1 VTAGA
6 APVLLYT
13 RAGCAHCDAMRA
25 ALAARGAAVR
35 EIDVGR
41 QPEVI
46 PELLKLTKG
55 RRIVPVVVERGRID
69 VAPDGG
75 SSF

>member
-1 VTAGA
+1 VSTSG

-13 RAGCAHCDAMRA
+13 RTECPHCAAMRSV
-25 ALAARGAAVR
+25 LAARGAVVK
-35 EIDVGR
+35 EIDVGK
-41 QPEVI
+41 QPELI
-46 PELLKLTKG
+46 PELLKLTRG

-75 SSF
+75 TAF